1 MMYPASYLFSVPSTA
16 FVAVGCVNIFLG
28 ILSTLSTFILEL
40 FMEEV
45 PSALSNLITC
55 SAVMLAHFVF
65 CWINYCEVYSNAEIW
80 P

>member
-45 PSALSNLITC
+45 TSDLPDLIIFGLRLFDPGSVC
-55 SAVMLAHFVF
+55 LLLD
-65 CWINYCEVYSNAEIW
+65 
-80 P
+80 